1 MFVKRTLLVPE
12 LEVLDFPSTEETCEQ
27 RVVST
32 VAPQALT
39 FLNGEFIHEQAQAF
53 AQRLAREAGDDNAAR
68 VERAYRLAF
77 SRPPSEQERAAVLD
91 FLANQQAQIEADS
104 QGEADGR
111 GGRAARPWRRFAW
124 CC

>member
-1 MFVKRTLLVPE
+1 FVKRTLLVPE

-53 AQRLAREAGDDNAAR
+53 AQRVAREAGAEAAAR

-77 SRPPSEQERAAVLD
+77 SRPPTDRERTAVLE
-91 FLANQQAQIEADS
+91 FLAAQQAQI
-104 QGEADGR
+104 
-111 GGRAARPWRRFAW
+111 
-124 CC
+124 